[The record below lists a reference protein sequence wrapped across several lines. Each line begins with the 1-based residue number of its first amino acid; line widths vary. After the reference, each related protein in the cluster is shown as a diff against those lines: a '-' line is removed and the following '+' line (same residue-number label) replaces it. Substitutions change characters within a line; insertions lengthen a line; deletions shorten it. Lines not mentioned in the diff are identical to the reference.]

1 MQNPNYYS
9 IIPAEVRYD
18 KNLVPNAKLLYA
30 EITALL
36 NINGHCFA
44 SNRYFAN
51 LYNKSTITISRWIS
65 QLKKLGYIDTHIQY
79 KKGTKQIE
87 SRSITLSKKMI
98 IPINK
103 NDNRGINKNVK
114 DNINNTK
121 VLYNNINKN
130 NKKGKKQ
137 FDIQLCTFPDIFQ
150 KNVKLKKVF
159 FEFVEMRKELKKP
172 LKTKK
177 GVETKLRSLARDC
190 EKYGTDIV
198 IGAIYQSI
206 ENEYQGIFVKSY
218 AKNNKQHEKSTND
231 KGSIY
236 ENYAKMLY
244 ADTMQNKGNSDHCA
258 GEECQF

>member
-1 MQNPNYYS
+1 MEKPNYYS

-36 NINGHCFA
+36 NINGQCFA

-65 QLKKLGYIDTHIQY
+65 QLKKLGYIDTHIKY
-79 KKGTKQIE
+79 KKGTKEIE
-87 SRSITLSKKMI
+87 SRSITLLKEMF

-103 NDNRGINKNVK
+103 NDNRGINKNDK

-121 VLYNNINKN
+121 VLYNNINKGKN
-130 NKKGKKQ
+130 NKKN
-137 FDIQLCTFPDIFQ
+137 FDINLCHFPDIFQ
-150 KNVKLKKVF
+150 KNIKLKKVF
-159 FEFVEMRKELKKP
+159 FEFVEMRKQKKKP

-177 GVETKLRSLARDC
+177 GVETKLKSLARDC

-218 AKNNKQHEKSTND
+218 AEKNKQYEKSTND

-236 ENYAKMLY
+236 ENYAKMLFT
-244 ADTMQNKGNSDHCA
+244 DTMQNKGNTDNNR
-258 GEECQF
+258 GQEYEF